1 MFEFFVLEIVHRD
14 ECWHLRF
21 VAEDGTSVQI
31 HLPVDFTEESMGAVQ
46 MLLSD
51 EAKNAIIEAVAMLTQ
66 EDNDKRLKA
75 VWN

>member
-1 MFEFFVLEIVHRD
+1 MFEFFVLEIFQRD

-21 VAEDGTSVQI
+21 VAEDGTSMQI
-31 HLPVDFTEESMGAVQ
+31 HLPADFTEESMGAIQ

-51 EAKNAIIEAVAMLTQ
+51 EAQASIVEAVAQLSQ
-66 EDNDKRLKA
+66 EDRRIKS